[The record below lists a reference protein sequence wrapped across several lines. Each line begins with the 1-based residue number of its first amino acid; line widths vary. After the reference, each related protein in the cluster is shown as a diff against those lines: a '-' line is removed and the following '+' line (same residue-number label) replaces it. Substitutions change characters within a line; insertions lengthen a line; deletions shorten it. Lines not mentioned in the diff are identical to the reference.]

1 MADQIVGGPVM
12 RGLRNQDTTAARIAR
27 LRKARERRLAE
38 ALAIVK
44 LAGYVVTPPSVLTLD
59 LIPTRRG
66 IKVPG
71 EALDE

>member
-1 MADQIVGGPVM
+1 MDKPLTRTPGF
-12 RGLRNQDTTAARIAR
+12 RGLRNQDTSAARAGA

-44 LAGYVVTPPSVLTLD
+44 LAGFIVTPPAVLTLD

-66 IKVPG
+66 VKVPG